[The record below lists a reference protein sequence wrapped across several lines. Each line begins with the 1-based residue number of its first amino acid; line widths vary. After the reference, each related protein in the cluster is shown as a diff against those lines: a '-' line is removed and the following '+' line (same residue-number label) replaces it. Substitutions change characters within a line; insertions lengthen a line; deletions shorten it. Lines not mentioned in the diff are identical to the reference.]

1 MEVALAKRFISIV
14 YHIETFS
21 PIVYNIYIYIFGG
34 ALNFNLVT
42 IFVSLETM

>member
-21 PIVYNIYIYIFGG
+21 PIVFNSIHIYIRGSIKF
-34 ALNFNLVT
+34 
-42 IFVSLETM
+42 